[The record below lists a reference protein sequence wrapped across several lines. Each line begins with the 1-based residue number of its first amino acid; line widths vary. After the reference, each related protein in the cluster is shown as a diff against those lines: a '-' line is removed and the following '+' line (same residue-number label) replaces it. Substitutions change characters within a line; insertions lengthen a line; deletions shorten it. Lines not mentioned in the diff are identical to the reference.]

1 MFNIN
6 STTTTKSFMRKHELQ
21 ASNINRSSKKKT
33 SQLKKVK
40 RVWFRIELEWWK
52 SLLVSDRRLICC
64 RSIADP
70 NLETKARLLLL

>member
-6 STTTTKSFMRKHELQ
+6 SMTTTKSFMRKHELQ

-40 RVWFRIELEWWK
+40 RVWFRIELEW
-52 SLLVSDRRLICC
+52 
-64 RSIADP
+64 
-70 NLETKARLLLL
+70 